1 MRQRFTWILPGI
13 FFLILAVVF
22 VFIFREPIRDYI
34 VAPLVKAYWNVRRIW
49 RSQEPDIIWTAFLMG
64 IVLVML
70 MTFPPLER
78 FLDSTVFKNSARA
91 RDPRIRYTDA
101 APDQGGRLDFWVRE
115 VEQIYQSRA
124 SNRFTVIE
132 LKKLILDQI
141 AFRENFPTRTQAEW
155 WLNEHPERIPED
167 VWLLFHP
174 ETQERALPKSTE
186 RRPARMER
194 RTPSHLRRRLKS
206 ILNILVAPPPAAL
219 PVATGRKIDA
229 IIAYLERPSESVVE
243 EAIDLKARSSR

>member
-1 MRQRFTWILPGI
+1 MKQRLIWILLGV
-13 FFLILAVVF
+13 FFLILAVAFVF
-22 VFIFREPIRDYI
+22 VFREPIRDYI
-34 VAPLVKAYWNVRRIW
+34 VAPLVKVYWNVQRIW

-64 IVLVML
+64 IVLVMM

-78 FLDSTVFKNSARA
+78 FLDSTVFKNSARTGIPGSGIPNPHPT
-91 RDPRIRYTDA
+91 RE
-101 APDQGGRLDFWVRE
+101 GRLDFWVRE

-174 ETQERALPKSTE
+174 ETQESALPTSKKRRSTTE
-186 RRPARMER
+186 RRSTSRMR
-194 RTPSHLRRRLKS
+194 DRLKS
-206 ILNILVAPPPAAL
+206 WVYFLVAPPPEPL

-229 IIAYLERPSESVVE
+229 ILAYLEKPAESSVE
-243 EAIDLKARSSR
+243 EAVDLKTRSSR

>member
-1 MRQRFTWILPGI
+1 
-13 FFLILAVVF
+13 
-22 VFIFREPIRDYI
+22 
-34 VAPLVKAYWNVRRIW
+34 
-49 RSQEPDIIWTAFLMG
+49 
-64 IVLVML
+64 
-70 MTFPPLER
+70 
-78 FLDSTVFKNSARA
+78 
-91 RDPRIRYTDA
+91 
-101 APDQGGRLDFWVRE
+101 
-115 VEQIYQSRA
+115 
-124 SNRFTVIE
+124 
-132 LKKLILDQI
+132 
-141 AFRENFPTRTQAEW
+141 
-155 WLNEHPERIPED
+155 LNEHPERIPED